1 MVLHSP
7 ITRNHMHIRPAITPR
22 MATLVRITMGAR
34 TGILGRAFVG
44 IAAVEL
50 CALALGT
57 DVKILGLC
65 LPSQPGFIGLLP
77 GAG

>member
-1 MVLHSP
+1 MAESGWASHHT
-7 ITRNHMHIRPAITPR
+7 ITAAPT
-22 MATLVRITMGAR
+22 TLVRITMGAR

-57 DVKILGLC
+57 DVKYWGCAYRLNRVSSVFCLGR
-65 LPSQPGFIGLLP
+65 GRLLLS
-77 GAG
+77 